1 MKKRVLIIE
10 DDHDIVEVVKTT
22 LETEGYDV
30 AAEHNGH
37 DGLENIRDHRPD
49 LLLLDLTLP
58 KQSGLEICKQIR
70 RDERLNHLPIIMLT
84 ARAEVS
90 DLVLGLEVGAD
101 DYVTKPFDNKE
112 LLARIKALIRRIEP
126 PDSADVILAVGP
138 LTIDPASYR
147 VQRNGNS
154 LTMSTLEF
162 KLLYFLASHPGKV
175 YSRDQLLDAVWGPEH
190 FVTPRI
196 VDVYI
201 RSLRE
206 KIEENP
212 GSPVMIRT
220 QRGAGYMFEVSES

>member
-10 DDHDIVEVVKTT
+10 DDPDIVEVVRTT
-22 LETEGYDV
+22 LETEGYAV
-30 AAEHNGH
+30 SAEQNGQA
-37 DGLENIRDHRPD
+37 GLEHLRDNRPD

-58 KQSGLEICKQIR
+58 QQSGLEICKQIR
-70 RDERLNHLPIIMLT
+70 RDERLNHLPVIMLT

-101 DYVTKPFDNKE
+101 DYITKPFENTE
-112 LLARIKALIRRIEP
+112 LLARIKALMRRIEP
-126 PDSADVILAVGP
+126 SDTGDSP
-138 LTIDPASYR
+138 LTVGSLSIDPASYR
-147 VQRNGNS
+147 VQKGGQA

-162 KLLYFLASHPGKV
+162 KLLYYFASHPGKV

-212 GSPVMIRT
+212 SKPVLIRT
-220 QRGAGYMFEVSES
+220 QRGAGYMFEVNES